1 MNINYMNYSS
11 FINDI
16 KNKTNYYEIQ
26 KEINSLPS
34 DIKISTMTICFSFN
48 TTLNIEN
55 ISKYLKLKKNL
66 IIAIGK
72 RILTDNNNKKYIKK
86 QISFI
91 KDAFKLENSST
102 IKGKKRG
109 RKPKNIQKNNIK
121 LKKKKKTVFY
131 NQISLKIIV
140 PNKKNNK
147 PVNVKLFNNGSVQMT
162 GCVTLQDSYD
172 TIFNLI
178 KILNKKQSYID
189 FKNNSIVDTPF
200 ISNDLEIDNS
210 FNLIKIINNEQIN
223 ENLEINLSKKNI
235 DYNYD
240 LIKCHNEKQSYIDS
254 LNNSTIE
261 FFSNKLDI
269 NSINKYEIGMINSG
283 FKMPFSND
291 RSKLATKLLNDNWDV
306 SYDRNIHASVIIK
319 LSYKIKKINDEIV
332 KKEVTILVFE
342 KGSIIITGANKCYQI
357 NDAYNIINKYLL
369 ENYKD
374 ICKKQELT
382 LDNVYSFLIS
392 N

>member
-1 MNINYMNYSS
+1 MNYSS
-11 FINDI
+11 FIDEI
-16 KNKTNYYEIQ
+16 KNKTNYYQIQ
-26 KEINSLPS
+26 KQINSLPD

-48 TTLNIEN
+48 AILNIEN
-55 ISKYLKLKKNL
+55 ISKYMHLEKNL

-72 RILTDNNNKKYIKK
+72 RILNENSNKKNIKK

-91 KDAFKLENSST
+91 KDAFKIENNNN

-109 RKPKNIQKNNIK
+109 RKPKNNKK
-121 LKKKKKTVFY
+121 DLVDKKKKKKTVFY

-172 TIFNLI
+172 TIYNLI
-178 KILNKKQSYID
+178 KILNKEQSYID
-189 FKNNSIVDTPF
+189 FKNNTIIDTPF
-200 ISNDLEIDNS
+200 ISKKINIDNC
-210 FNLIKIINNEQIN
+210 FNQIKIINNKCLN
-223 ENLEINLSKKNI
+223 NNINLSKSNITNKYYELKNHNNNESYINTNI
-235 DYNYD
+235 DLY
-240 LIKCHNEKQSYIDS
+240 LE
-254 LNNSTIE
+254 NN
-261 FFSNKLDI
+261 NDNQLDI

-291 RSKLATKLLNDNWDV
+291 RSKLAEKLLNDNWDV

-319 LSYKIKKINDEIV
+319 LSYNVKKKNNDIV

-342 KGSIIITGANKCYQI
+342 KGSIIITGANKCDQI
-357 NDAYNIINKYLL
+357 ENAYNIINKYLL

-374 ICKKQELT
+374 IYKKQELT